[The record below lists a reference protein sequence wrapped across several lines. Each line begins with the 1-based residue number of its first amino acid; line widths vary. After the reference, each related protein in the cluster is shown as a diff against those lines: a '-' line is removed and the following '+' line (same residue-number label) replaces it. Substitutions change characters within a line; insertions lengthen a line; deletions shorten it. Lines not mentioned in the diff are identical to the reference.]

1 VVAAARAQVSRAER
15 SATTAAQWRRQLID
29 LFADDHGLAVKLITA
44 GQLELASDNTYD
56 LPAAVG
62 HFSSEKT

>member
-29 LFADDHGLAVKLITA
+29 LFADDYGLAVKLITA
-44 GQLELASDNTYD
+44 GQL
-56 LPAAVG
+56 AVLR
-62 HFSSEKT
+62 